1 MLCIMAY
8 AFQSQLEFY
17 CLNGRTE
24 SATGHV
30 GIMAYILESVR
41 ILLLFWVIENS
52 SSDVDKLLGKILGV
66 LTHGPSSLL
75 YLYELIMK
83 FL

>member
-1 MLCIMAY
+1 MYHGIC
-8 AFQSQLEFY
+8 FP
-17 CLNGRTE
+17 E
-24 SATGHV
+24 SA
-30 GIMAYILESVR
+30 GILLLEWAHRKCYWSCRHHGIYSGESVR